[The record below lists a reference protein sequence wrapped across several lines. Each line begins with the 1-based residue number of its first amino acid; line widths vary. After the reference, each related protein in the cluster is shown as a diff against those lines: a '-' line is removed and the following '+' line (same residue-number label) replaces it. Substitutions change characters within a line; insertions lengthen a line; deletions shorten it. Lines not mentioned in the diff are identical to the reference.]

1 MRILILVVYYP
12 PSTTSA
18 AQMMC
23 DLAREFIRQGHEVM
37 VVTPSDS
44 VKGATCSTL
53 EDNVTVVRVKAGNM
67 KSANKILRLWR
78 ESRLSANIWN
88 NARDV
93 FKRNPCELIV
103 SYSPTIFFGELV
115 SRLKVLWGC
124 KSYLVHRDMFPQWA
138 VDAGVIREGGLLHR
152 YLKTKEKELYSSADV
167 IGVEAPGNLSYFQA
181 GLRGTSLPA
190 EVLYNWTS
198 SLAVPSGVS
207 GWREK
212 LGLDGKVIFF
222 YGGNIGIAQDLD
234 NIVRLAAGLRDR
246 DDMLFLLMGNGSE
259 EPRLNRMIDR
269 LGLHNIRIV
278 PAVPQEEY
286 LRCLS
291 ESDVGLVSLDQ
302 RLRSNNMTG
311 KVLSYSLCSKPI
323 LASVN
328 PGNDLMDLLRRAD
341 AGIACTNGE
350 DGELKSAALLL
361 CSERLARQ
369 RMGQNARSL
378 CDTAFSVKAAAR
390 QILSHFVSEPS
401 EAKS

>member
-1 MRILILVVYYP
+1 MRIMIVVVYYP

-23 DLAREFIRQGHEVM
+23 DLAKEFVRLGHDVM

-44 VKGATCSTL
+44 VEGAVCSTQ
-53 EDNVTVVRVKAGNM
+53 EDGLTVVRVKAGSM

-78 ESRLSANIWN
+78 ESRLSATIWN

-93 FKRNPCELIV
+93 FKRNPCQLIV

-115 SRLKVLWGC
+115 SRVKVLWGC
-124 KSYLVHRDMFPQWA
+124 KSYLVHRDLFPQWA
-138 VDAGVIREGGLLHR
+138 VDAGVLREGGILHR
-152 YLKTKEKELYSSADV
+152 YLKTKERDLYSSADF
-167 IGVEAPGNLSYFQA
+167 IGVEAPGNLPYFEA
-181 GLRGTSLPA
+181 GLGGNSLPT

-198 SLAVPSGVS
+198 TLAAPAGVS
-207 GWREK
+207 GWRKK
-212 LGLDGKVIFF
+212 LGLDGRVIFF

-246 DDMLFLLMGNGSE
+246 DDAFFLLMGNGSE
-259 EPRLNRMIDR
+259 EPRLNRTIDR

-286 LRCLS
+286 LSCLA
-291 ESDVGLVSLDQ
+291 ECDVGLVSLDR

-311 KVLSYSLCSKPI
+311 KVLSYSLCGKPI

-328 PGNDLMDLLRRAD
+328 PGNDLIDLLRRAD
-341 AGIACTNGE
+341 AGIACVNGE
-350 DGELKSAALLL
+350 DGQLQSAALLL
-361 CSERLARQ
+361 CKERDARQ

-390 QILSHFVSEPS
+390 RILSHFVFESS